1 MNDNNDNNNNNKPKL
16 NIKYGFEEAR
26 VKTQFTKDNQPSS
39 ESKSVGKRKQWDYL
53 KLRQQFL
60 EQLTEVELADGRSVN
75 FWEESCKIIQNEIL
89 NSKSKMSA
97 DKKVKIIRDL
107 LELAPKDDT
116 LNLNQNITGIEI
128 SFLSPGE
135 QKAIGVNSDANIVDA
150 EIIEAVDNDA
160 VLIPEKEKELA

>member
-1 MNDNNDNNNNNKPKL
+1 MNDDNNDNDNDNGNDKTR
-16 NIKYGFEEAR
+16 YAFEGKQ
-26 VKTQFTKDNQPSS
+26 VKFSKDNQPSP
-39 ESKSVGKRKQWDYL
+39 EAKSIGKRKQWDYL

-128 SFLSPGE
+128 SFISPGE
-135 QKAIGVNSDANIVDA
+135 QKAIDINSDDNIIDA
-150 EIIEAVDNDA
+150 EFSEAVDNDA
-160 VLIPEKEKELA
+160 VLVLEKEKELA

>member
-1 MNDNNDNNNNNKPKL
+1 MDESKKIDV
-16 NIKYGFEEAR
+16 KYGFEGKR
-26 VKTQFTKDNQPSS
+26 VKFSKDNQPSP
-39 ESKSVGKRKQWDYL
+39 EAKSIGKRKQWDYL

-128 SFLSPGE
+128 SFISPGE
-135 QKAIGVNSDANIVDA
+135 QKAIDINSDADIVDA
-150 EIIEAVDNDA
+150 EIVEADNNDA